1 MKNENGSG
9 SVYKLG
15 GKRRK
20 PWIARITTGYSLD
33 GKQLRKTIGT
43 YPTKRE
49 GQEALLSYL
58 KNPDLFSNKT
68 FEEVKNMWWE
78 SYKKKNEKE
87 ATLITIGNRVKML
100 EPLFKKEISSI
111 RLFELQEVFDNIKFS
126 WNFKNGCKSA
136 LNMIFDFALK
146 NDLISTNKV
155 KFIELGKKDSV
166 VNRKIFTKEEI
177 EILWD
182 NTDKISSCLV
192 LILIYTGMRIGEL
205 LNLKISD
212 INIENKTIQIRES
225 KTENGIR
232 IIPINSK
239 IFPLITKN
247 ISIYQEYF
255 LERDNEP
262 LNYKMFLHSFKL
274 LIKELRIQK
283 HTIHDTRH
291 TFATLLNN
299 SNANSTSIVKLIG
312 HSNFST
318 TENTYTHKDTEE
330 LRKAI
335 ESI

>member
-9 SVYKLG
+9 SVYKLK

-20 PWIARITTGYSLD
+20 PWIATVTTGYSLD

-58 KNPDLFSNKT
+58 KNPALFSKKT
-68 FEEVKNMWWE
+68 FREVKDLWLE
-78 SYKKKNEKE
+78 YYKKKINKKS
-87 ATLITIGNRVKML
+87 TLVSIEHRIASL
-100 EPLFKKEISSI
+100 EPLFDKEISNI
-111 RLFELQEVFDNIKFS
+111 RLLDMQAVFDNINLS
-126 WNFKNGCKSA
+126 WNSKNVYKST

-146 NDLISTNKV
+146 NDLITSNRV
-155 KFIELGKKDSV
+155 KFIELGKKENV
-166 VNRKIFTKEEI
+166 IERRIFTREEI
-177 EILWD
+177 KILWD
-182 NTDKISSCLV
+182 NADKQYVCFI

-205 LNLKISD
+205 INLKVSD
-212 INIENKTIQIRES
+212 IDVENKVLQIIES

-232 IIPINSK
+232 TIPINSK

-247 ISIYQEYF
+247 INIYQKYF
-255 LERDNEP
+255 IEKKDNQLTYSIFSYQFEKV
-262 LNYKMFLHSFKL
+262 L
-274 LIKELRIQK
+274 KELRIK
-283 HTIHDTRH
+283 PHTVHDTRH

-299 SNANSTSIVKLIG
+299 SNANSTAITKLIG
-312 HSNFST
+312 HSDFKI
-318 TENTYTHKDTEE
+318 TEDVYTHKDTDE